1 MENPKNPDRGVSR
14 RTFLASATVLPAA
27 SLIDP
32 LRAAANPQDPAW
44 YSNLRRCGQINYNE
58 TDAATIDPEAWMD
71 YWASL
76 KVNAVLV
83 NGGGIMAF
91 YPTQVPYHH
100 RSKSLGSRDV
110 LGEMVAA
117 GKKRGFRVISRMDCN
132 LAYQEALD
140 ARPEWFERNRDG
152 SPRPHTECPWLYKT
166 CTFSTYFTEQMP
178 AIYREINGHYPVDGF
193 FTNGWPS
200 TGALGVCYC
209 ESCQKVYR
217 QEVGGIPPETA
228 DASSLIY
235 RRYYA
240 AYMDRIL
247 EVWKQWQSVAQEK
260 KPDAVYV
267 GNLGG
272 GIETVKSVK
281 RLADGAAWFNA
292 DHQGRTPATPVWNCA
307 QQGRVARSVMNG
319 RTVTNVIGA
328 YAVGRPTWRH
338 TSQSQ
343 AELKMWLAQVTA
355 SGMVP
360 WFHWL
365 GGSPEDNRWRNV
377 GRDFYTW
384 IAANEAHFINRRS
397 VADLAVLYPQSTIAF
412 YRRGGGHD
420 PVVTGSEYLQGL
432 YYALVEGR
440 FLFDLV
446 HQENLS
452 AEALAPYRA
461 LLLPN
466 AAYLRG
472 SECEVIRQFV
482 KSGGSLLATYETSRY
497 NEWGDTR
504 QELGL
509 SDVLGVN
516 LAGEV
521 IGPHGNSYMR
531 IEQPHEIT
539 SGFDGTNLLP
549 NAEYRLPVRARENS
563 PLVLTVVP
571 SYPIFPPEMVYPRT
585 PRTDEPAAVFHEAG
599 QARIAYFAG
608 DVDRTFWNSGNDDMR
623 RVIHN
628 AIQWVRGSYPLPVKV
643 TGDGLVELFAWETE
657 PGYALH
663 ILNYTNPNAL
673 RAPFRRLHPIGEQK
687 VEFRTGR
694 KISSVRAL
702 KGDKT
707 LAFHQQ
713 GETVSFA
720 IPGIED
726 YEVIALTC

>member
-1 MENPKNPDRGVSR
+1 MNNPRHGALTVSR
-14 RTFLASATVLPAA
+14 RAFLTTAAALPAA
-27 SLIDP
+27 SLIKP
-32 LRAAANPQDPAW
+32 LQAGAGGSVSPW

-58 TDAATIDPEAWMD
+58 IDPIKIDPEAWMD

-83 NGGGIMAF
+83 NGGGIVAF
-91 YPTQVPYHH
+91 YPTQVPFHH
-100 RSKSLGSRDV
+100 RSQYLGSRDL

-117 GKKRGFRVISRMDCN
+117 GKKRGFRMIARMDCN

-152 SPRPHTECPWLYKT
+152 SPRPHPECAWLYKT
-166 CTFSTYFTEQMP
+166 CTFSTYFREQMP
-178 AIYREINGHYPVDGF
+178 AIYREINEHYPVDGF

-217 QEVGGIPPETA
+217 QDVGGIPPETA
-228 DASSLIY
+228 DPSSLIY

-240 AYMDRIL
+240 AYMDRVLAI
-247 EVWKQWQSVAQEK
+247 WKQWQSVAQEK

-281 RLADGAAWFNA
+281 RLADNAAWFNA
-292 DHQGRTPATPVWNCA
+292 DHQGRIPATPVWNCA

-319 RTVTNVIGA
+319 RTVTNVTGA

-343 AELKMWLAQVTA
+343 PELKVWLAQVAA

-377 GRDFYTW
+377 GRDFFAW
-384 IAANEAHFINRRS
+384 HAANEAHFRNRRS

-412 YRRGGGHD
+412 YHRGGGQTAA
-420 PVVTGSEYLQGL
+420 VTGSEYLQGL
-432 YYALVEGR
+432 YYALIEGR
-440 FLFDLV
+440 FLFDFV

-452 AEALAPYRA
+452 AESLAPYRA
-461 LLLPN
+461 LLVPN
-466 AAYLRG
+466 AAFLRD
-472 SECEVIRQFV
+472 SECEIIRQYV
-482 KSGGSLLATYETSRY
+482 KLGGSLLATYETSRY
-497 NEWGDTR
+497 NEWGDPR

-509 SDVLGVN
+509 SDVLGAN

-521 IGPHGNSYMR
+521 VGPHGNSYMR
-531 IEQPHEIT
+531 IEQRHEVT
-539 SGFDGTNLLP
+539 AGFEGTNLIP
-549 NAEYRLPVRARENS
+549 SAEYRLPVRARESS
-563 PLVLTVVP
+563 PPVLTMVP
-571 SYPIFPPEMVYPRT
+571 SYPVFPPEMVYPRAPHT
-585 PRTDEPAAVFHEAG
+585 NEPAAIFGEEG
-599 QARIAYFAG
+599 KSRIAYLPG
-608 DVDRTFWNSGNDDMR
+608 DVDRTFWNSGNDDLCR
-623 RVIHN
+623 FIHN
-628 AIQWVRGSYPLPVKV
+628 AIRWVHGEESAPVSVK
-643 TGDGLVELFAWETE
+643 GDGLVEMFAWETE

-673 RAPFRRLHPIGEQK
+673 RAPLRQIHSIGEQH
-687 VEFRTGR
+687 VEFRAGR
-694 KISSVRAL
+694 KIATVRAL
-702 KGDKT
+702 RAEK
-707 LAFHQQ
+707 AISFRQQ
-713 GETVSFA
+713 GDIIAFA
-720 IPGIED
+720 IPGVED
-726 YEVIALTC
+726 YEVIALA